1 MFVLFILL
9 LKEKKSLAWHEHG
22 RTFHLCFIEIN
33 GSISDRLPTFQQN
46 SLVSLF
52 SPKQRFLRTRE
63 IQHTSDQFD
72 LLRLKWTKNILSLPG
87 AMRTQ
92 LEMILMVVAAVT
104 INLCYYWHS
113 VHQFCHWVWD
123 SIRTMFHLPPIS
135 VYGHGHQSKEKN
147 KCTREK
153 IFLKK
158 PSVH

>member
-92 LEMILMVVAAVT
+92 LKMILMVVAAVT

-123 SIRTMFHLPPIS
+123 SIRLLPIS

>member
-52 SPKQRFLRTRE
+52 SPKQRFLQTRE

-72 LLRLKWTKNILSLPG
+72 LLHLKWTKNILSLPG

-92 LEMILMVVAAVT
+92 LKMILMVVAAVT

-113 VHQFCHWVWD
+113 VHQFCHWTGSEIV
-123 SIRTMFHLPPIS
+123 SAPPCSPFIHFS
-135 VYGHGHQSKEKN
+135 LWTWTSKQ
-147 KCTREK
+147 R
-153 IFLKK
+153 KK
-158 PSVH
+158 

>member
-92 LEMILMVVAAVT
+92 LKMILMMVAAVT

-123 SIRTMFHLPPIS
+123 SIRTVSTFHPFKFMDMDIKAKKKINA
-135 VYGHGHQSKEKN
+135 QEK
-147 KCTREK
+147 KY
-153 IFLKK
+153 F
-158 PSVH
+158 

>member
-92 LEMILMVVAAVT
+92 LKMILMMVAAVT

-113 VHQFCHWVWD
+113 VHQFCHWTGSEIV
-123 SIRTMFHLPPIS
+123 SAPCPPFTHLS
-135 VYGHGHQSKEKN
+135 LWTWTSKQ
-147 KCTREK
+147 R
-153 IFLKK
+153 KK
-158 PSVH
+158 